1 VSLQDGL
8 LALLACPLC
17 QGPLEDAAQGLELHC
32 GRCRVAFPVV
42 GDVPD
47 LLPESARPLDLAPK
61 SP

>member
-1 VSLQDGL
+1 MPLEDGL

-17 QGPLEDAAQGLELHC
+17 RGPLEDAAPRSELHC
-32 GRCRVAFPVV
+32 PRCRVGFPVV
-42 GDVPD
+42 DGVAD

>member
-1 VSLQDGL
+1 MPLEAGL
-8 LALLACPLC
+8 LSLLACPLC
-17 QGPLEDAAQGLELHC
+17 HGPLEGAAARLELRC

-42 GDVPD
+42 EGIPD